1 MKILNIL
8 LLSLCSFS
16 SILAAEIRERPPIT
30 RSPQIITTQSVK
42 FMSVFRTLSESSSI
56 SDKQLLIDCIEY
68 SFDPY
73 NTNESMT
80 LEERIPA
87 LGLAVKTMGELE
99 IPLVVFSALKT
110 SNPALKNRYALLISK
125 LTKGHPASYGQQLG
139 VDANG
144 NLGRLFVSAEAAPKL
159 DELAFFEG
167 FSENPKMLEFLNKLD
182 RQE

>member
-1 MKILNIL
+1 MKSLSILII
-8 LLSLCSFS
+8 SLCALS
-16 SILAAEIRERPPIT
+16 SALSAEIRELPQIKG
-30 RSPQIITTQSVK
+30 SPQIIQHAKILPVLK
-42 FMSVFRTLSESSSI
+42 TLSESSDI
-56 SDKQLLIDCIEY
+56 SDKQMLIDCIEY
-68 SFDPY
+68 SFGPY
-73 NTNESMT
+73 NDESMT

-87 LGLAVKTMGELE
+87 LGLAEKTMGELE

-144 NLGRLFVSAEAAPKL
+144 NLGRLFGAAESAPEL

-182 RQE
+182 HQE